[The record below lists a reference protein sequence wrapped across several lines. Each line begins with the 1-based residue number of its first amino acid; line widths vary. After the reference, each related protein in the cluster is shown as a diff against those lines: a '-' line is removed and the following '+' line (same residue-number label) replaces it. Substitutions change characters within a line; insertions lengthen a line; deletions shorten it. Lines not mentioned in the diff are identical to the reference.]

1 VVKAGD
7 GGNGCTSFR
16 REKFIPRGGPDGG
29 DGGDGGSVFIQANE
43 SVDTLLDFSG
53 KHEWPA
59 ERGQDGMGKACYG
72 KKGEDLYIQ
81 VPVGTIILDK
91 DRDLVLKDL
100 KKPGQTIC
108 VARGGRGGKGN
119 KHFATPTRQAPR
131 YAEPGKP
138 GQMRN
143 LRLELKLIA
152 DVGLVGLPNAGKSTM
167 LSRISAARPKVA
179 PYPFTTLQPN
189 LGIVELSGYRRF
201 VVADIPGLIEGSHK
215 GLGLGHD
222 FLRHIERTRLIV
234 HLVDVACIDGGNA
247 VYHYHTIRKELSLY
261 SPMLADKPEILVAS
275 KMDLDPQE
283 EKLREFESAVGKE
296 VIPVCSVTGKNL
308 QTLLERLWQETR
320 RIRETEEPEAEPAI
334 LPEEEPENEAAEA
347 DPFYNDAEDDSIETG
362 NGYGPDR
369 D

>member
-1 VVKAGD
+1 
-7 GGNGCTSFR
+7 
-16 REKFIPRGGPDGG
+16 
-29 DGGDGGSVFIQANE
+29 
-43 SVDTLLDFSG
+43 
-53 KHEWPA
+53 
-59 ERGQDGMGKACYG
+59 
-72 KKGEDLYIQ
+72 
-81 VPVGTIILDK
+81 
-91 DRDLVLKDL
+91 
-100 KKPGQTIC
+100 
-108 VARGGRGGKGN
+108 
-119 KHFATPTRQAPR
+119 
-131 YAEPGKP
+131 
-138 GQMRN
+138 MRN